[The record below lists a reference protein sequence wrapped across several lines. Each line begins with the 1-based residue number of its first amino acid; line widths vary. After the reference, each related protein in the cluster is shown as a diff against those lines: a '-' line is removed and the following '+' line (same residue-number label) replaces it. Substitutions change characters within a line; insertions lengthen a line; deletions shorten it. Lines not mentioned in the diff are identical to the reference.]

1 MKKLTAI
8 SAKECKKPQNGAKEN
23 SPGEGS
29 PDRGN
34 VPMGRCLGIAV
45 KLILG
50 CCFTLALNVLHAQT
64 IAEKKSGLSYIGSDL
79 SVEMQQFLD
88 QVNHELDENEQQ
100 LQILYSQIRHLYSQ
114 NAEPDSYREQLEKI
128 NAIKTNMSRIEEK
141 WREMAMHSQLEGYAL
156 WHQPNTTLEQLVID
170 YGAQDYVYL
179 ISPEIAGIS
188 LSINSNLPIPR
199 ASWDQMLEL
208 ILAQNGVGIKQLNP
222 YLRELYLIREDR
234 SGLKF
239 ITNNRNDIAILP
251 DNDRIAFLL
260 TPEPSDVRRVWS
272 FLEKFTNHNST
283 VLQVLGRDILIVAR
297 VVEIQEL
304 LKLYDFA
311 LAHRGDRDY
320 RVIPLSRVDAEEM
333 AKILDSIFGFL
344 TEETDMGSE
353 GTRCAP
359 VPTCSDNGLKVIP
372 LGQIAQAIF
381 LVGTRE
387 ELRKAENL
395 VREVEGQVGEA
406 TERVIYW
413 YGTKHS
419 DPEEL
424 AQVLEKIYALMASTR
439 AGMEGGGEGECCA
452 APSSKQQIENI
463 IQQPDPSYDN
473 GFSFGDN
480 FVVNK
485 MPPREAPVA
494 NQDRSNFLVD
504 LKTGSIVM
512 VVEAEILPKLKDV
525 IKKLDVPKK
534 MVQLEVL
541 LFEKKTKQQN
551 SFGLNLLR
559 IGHEARNKDRSSV
572 TFNDAAHDHPH
583 HQGVF
588 EFLLS
593 NAKHSCIPAYDIIY
607 KFLLTQD
614 DIQIN
619 ASPSVLAINQ
629 TPATIE
635 IAEEISVNT
644 GIYEVGTNAGSG
656 VALRD
661 SFARA
666 QYGIKIGITPTI
678 HMAQMNM
685 ESCIDDCP
693 NYVTLS
699 TDITFQTFSP
709 SHNNRPDVTTRH
721 IVNEVRVP
729 DGQTVILGG
738 LRNKTKRDRVESVP
752 FLGEIPGIG
761 KFFSMTEMH
770 DDGTEMFIFITPKII
785 LDPCEQLEQYKLHQ
799 MALRPGDIPE
809 FLCALERSWEC
820 AKRQTVQGTLRIIFG
835 RTPER
840 CIASDG
846 EYDGR

>member
-1 MKKLTAI
+1 M
-8 SAKECKKPQNGAKEN
+8 
-23 SPGEGS
+23 
-29 PDRGN
+29 R
-34 VPMGRCLGIAV
+34 

-50 CCFTLALNVLHAQT
+50 CCFTLALNLLQAQT
-64 IAEKKSGLSYIGSDL
+64 IAEKKAGISYVGSDL
-79 SVEMQQFLD
+79 SPEMQQFLD
-88 QVNHELDENEQQ
+88 QVNRELDENQHQ
-100 LQILYSQIRHLYSQ
+100 LRILYSEIRHLYLQ
-114 NAEPDSYREQLEKI
+114 NAGADSYREQLEKI
-128 NAIKTNMSRIEEK
+128 NGIKENMFRLEEK

-156 WHQPNTTLEQLVID
+156 WHQPSTTLEQLVID

-179 ISPEIAGIS
+179 ISPEIANIS

-199 ASWDQMLEL
+199 ASWDEMLEL

-222 YLRELYLIREDR
+222 YLRELYLIHEDR

-239 ITNNRNDIAILP
+239 ITSNRNDLAILP
-251 DNDRIAFLL
+251 DTDRVAFLL

-283 VLQVLGRDILIVAR
+283 VLQVLGRDILIVGR
-297 VVEIQEL
+297 VTEIQEL

-311 LAHRGDRDY
+311 IAHRGDRDY

-344 TEETDMGSE
+344 TEEPDAGSE
-353 GTRCAP
+353 GGRCGP
-359 VPTCSDNGLKVIP
+359 PPTCGDNGLKVIP

-387 ELRKAENL
+387 ELRRAECL

-406 TERVIYW
+406 TEKVIYW

-424 AQVLEKIYALMASTR
+424 AQVLEKIYNLMATT
-439 AGMEGGGEGECCA
+439 AGFDGDQEGCA
-452 APSSKQQIENI
+452 APSNKQQIENI
-463 IQQPDPSYDN
+463 IQQPDSYDN

-504 LKTGSIVM
+504 LKTGAIVM
-512 VVEAEILPKLKDV
+512 VVEAEVLPKLKDV

-534 MVQLEVL
+534 MVQIEVL
-541 LFEKKTKQQN
+541 LFEKKLRQQN
-551 SFGLNLLR
+551 NFGLNLLR
-559 IGHEARNKDRSSV
+559 IGEDAKNVNRV
-572 TFNDAAHDHPH
+572 GATFNDVSHKH
-583 HQGVF
+583 HGGSGIF
-588 EFLLS
+588 EFLIS
-593 NAKHSCIPAYDIIY
+593 GAKSSGIPAYDIMY

-635 IAEEISVNT
+635 IAEEISVNM
-644 GIYEVGTNAGSG
+644 GIYEVGTANSGS

-678 HMAQMNM
+678 HMAPANM
-685 ESCIDDCP
+685 ETCMDDCP

-709 SHNNRPDVTTRH
+709 SHKDRPDVTTRH
-721 IVNEVRVP
+721 IVNEVRIP

-738 LRNKTKRDRVESVP
+738 LRQKNKRDHVESIP

-761 KFFSMTEMH
+761 KFFSITEMH
-770 DDGTEMFIFITPKII
+770 DDGTEMFVFLTPKII
-785 LDPCEQLEQYKLHQ
+785 LDPCEQLEHYKCQQ

-809 FLCALERSWEC
+809 FLCALEASWAC
-820 AKRQTVQGTLRIIFG
+820 SKRQTLQGTMRIIFG

-840 CIASDG
+840 CIASDR